1 MEERKLML
9 HWYKKW
15 PEGSKDW
22 VKATT
27 IKELESADL
36 PFFTLSEAKSLR
48 MNILCNIRTQMMHM
62 LLL

>member
-1 MEERKLML
+1 MEERKLMRTGT
-9 HWYKKW
+9 KKW

-36 PFFTLSEAKSLR
+36 PFFTLSEAKKV
-48 MNILCNIRTQMMHM
+48 CE
-62 LLL
+62 